1 MAADDVPLW
10 PDLPPRERSRRWRSG
25 RPALPPRRPVNP
37 ALRKAAAGA
46 VLIAYSWFA
55 AAAVPFSRNALLI
68 VLLPG
73 AALAV
78 IACLRPP
85 KRIPPPGRLD
95 LAGFSYWAVAVVAL
109 FEWEASAFKD
119 GAPRWHP
126 ALTTLIDP
134 ALGSRPLRAAGILI
148 WLFAGWALV
157 RR

>member
-1 MAADDVPLW
+1 
-10 PDLPPRERSRRWRSG
+10 
-25 RPALPPRRPVNP
+25 
-37 ALRKAAAGA
+37 

-85 KRIPPPGRLD
+85 KRIPPPDRLD

-134 ALGSRPLRAAGILI
+134 ALGSRPLKAAGILI